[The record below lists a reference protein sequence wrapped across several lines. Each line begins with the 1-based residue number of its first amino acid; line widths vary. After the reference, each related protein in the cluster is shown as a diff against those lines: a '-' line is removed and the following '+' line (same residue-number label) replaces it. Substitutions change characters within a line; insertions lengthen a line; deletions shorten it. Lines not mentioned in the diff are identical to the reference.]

1 MKIPLRTQEM
11 RPKGHVV
18 GCGVQGA
25 HCLALDLS
33 QGRNG
38 KWTINW
44 SLAGELGDKDFAAR
58 LSKMTGKRHF
68 WVSPT
73 EEGGLQ
79 VETARSIEIPEG
91 DISSSAARKDCFL
104 TQIRSRFV
112 NETIVLGGMRMKG
125 VGSGE
130 RGMGNGESSFA
141 KATEDKRG
149 INIIHNVGG
158 GAIKDNVKRD
168 YLNWYSEMGIR
179 RPHIAS
185 TALALANAYLA
196 LYPVEKRRANP
207 LRLVILKGRS
217 VYRAIL
223 MDDWKYI
230 DEVLLPRMEGDD
242 ESKDVV
248 VGRTQGWIDYFNRQY
263 PALVENRQIVP
274 LLISVKEVHVSDYE
288 HWDLW
293 DENAM
298 DKIDMTG
305 AVAEAI
311 LMNRDIAPIAF
322 GMALQGG
329 C

>member
-1 MKIPLRTQEM
+1 MKIPFKHLEFH
-11 RPKGHVV
+11 PKGHVV

-25 HCLALDLS
+25 DCLALDLS
-33 QGRNG
+33 HGKNG
-38 KWTINW
+38 KWAINW
-44 SLAGELGDKDFAAR
+44 SLAGELGDEAFAAR
-58 LSKMTGKRHF
+58 LSKMTGNRHF
-68 WVSPT
+68 WVQPT

-79 VETARSIEIPEG
+79 VEATRAIEIPDGAFVKKGVRE
-91 DISSSAARKDCFL
+91 DFFQ

-112 NETIVLGGMRMKG
+112 NETIIVGGMRTKG
-125 VGSGE
+125 AVTDGGV
-130 RGMGNGESSFA
+130 A
-141 KATEDKRG
+141 KNCD
-149 INIIHNVGG
+149 HNVGG
-158 GAIKDNVKRD
+158 GAIKDNVNRD
-168 YLNWYSEMGIR
+168 YLNWYSKMSIR

-196 LYPVEKRRANP
+196 LYPADKRYANP

-223 MDDWKYI
+223 MDGWKYM

-242 ESKDVV
+242 ASRIVIE
-248 VGRTQGWIDYFNRQY
+248 GRVQGWIDYFNRLH
-263 PALVENRQIVP
+263 PAVVENRAISP
-274 LLISVKEVHVSDYE
+274 LVIAVSESPSSDYE

-293 DENAM
+293 GEYAM

-305 AVAEAI
+305 DVAEAI
-311 LMNRDIAPIAF
+311 LRNRDIAPVAF

>member
-1 MKIPLRTQEM
+1 MKIPLRTVEL

-18 GCGVQGA
+18 GCGVQGTT
-25 HCLALDLS
+25 CLALDLS
-33 QGRNG
+33 QGKGG
-38 KWTINW
+38 KWSINW
-44 SLAGELGDKDFAAR
+44 SLAGELGDEAFADR
-58 LSKMTGKRHF
+58 LSKMTGRRHF

-79 VETARSIEIPEG
+79 VETARAIEIPEG
-91 DISSSAARKDCFL
+91 GSDVKSAREDFFL
-104 TQIRSRFV
+104 TQIRSSFV
-112 NETIVLGGMRMKG
+112 NETIVFGGMRMKG
-125 VGSGE
+125 VEG
-130 RGMGNGESSFA
+130 GMGNGE
-141 KATEDKRG
+141 RG
-149 INIIHNVGG
+149 MEAGKQGMVRVVHNVGG

-168 YLNWYSEMGIR
+168 YLNWYRTMHIR

-207 LRLVILKGRS
+207 LRLVVLKGRS

-223 MDDWKYI
+223 MDDWKYL

-242 ESKDVV
+242 DTKSVV
-248 VGRTQGWIDYFNRQY
+248 EARTQGWIDYFRRQH
-263 PALVENRQIVP
+263 PELGEGRRIDP
-274 LLISVKEVHVSDYE
+274 LLISVKETHVSDYE

-293 DENAM
+293 DEQAM

-305 AVAEAI
+305 EVAKAI
-311 LMNRDIAPIAF
+311 LLNRDIAPVAF